1 MLAKNGKL
9 FGYLESFQT
18 TFNSLKKRRSFRY
31 GLPFILFVVGGSFG
45 LREWTQIRYQ
55 FSQVKG
61 VSREQAE
68 KMGLHKEKEVTL
80 EKTYEEIQELD
91 IDNWENK
98 RGPRPWE
105 MQEQQQQTKK

>member
-1 MLAKNGKL
+1 MSAK
-9 FGYLESFQT
+9 ESKIY
-18 TFNSLKKRRSFRY
+18 TFIESLRNSVTDLRKKKSFKY
-31 GLPFILFVVGGSFG
+31 GLPFLLFVLGGSFG

-61 VSREQAE
+61 VSKQEAE
-68 KMGLHKEKEVTL
+68 KMGLHRDKNVTL
-80 EKTYEEIQELD
+80 EDTYDEIQKLD

-105 MQEQQQQTKK
+105 ANNQKT

>member
-1 MLAKNGKL
+1 MYTFIETLRNSA
-9 FGYLESFQT
+9 T
-18 TFNSLKKRRSFRY
+18 TLSKRKSIKY
-31 GLPFILFVVGGSFG
+31 GLPFLLFVLGGSFG

-61 VSREQAE
+61 VSKEEAE
-68 KMGLHKEKEVTL
+68 KMGLHREKNVTL
-80 EKTYEEIQELD
+80 EDTFEEIQKLD

-105 MQEQQQQTKK
+105 AMSQKT

>member
-1 MLAKNGKL
+1 MIEGLNARL
-9 FGYLESFQT
+9 VSFRNT
-18 TFNSLKKRRSFRY
+18 ISTLSKRKTYRY
-31 GLPFILFVVGGSFG
+31 GLPFILFMVGGSFG

-61 VSREQAE
+61 VSKDEAE
-68 KMGLHKEKEVTL
+68 KMGLHRENEVTL
-80 EKTYEEIQELD
+80 EKTYEEIQKLD

-105 MQEQQQQTKK
+105 MAEEQKKK

>member
-1 MLAKNGKL
+1 MTDSAQKL
-9 FGYLESFQT
+9 YSRLESF
-18 TFNSLKKRRSFRY
+18 KRNISFYAKRKSFKY

-61 VSREQAE
+61 VTKEEAE
-68 KMGLHKEKEVTL
+68 KMGLHKAKEVTL
-80 EKTYEEIQELD
+80 EKAYEEIQKID

-105 MQEQQQQTKK
+105 MQDEQKK

>member
-1 MLAKNGKL
+1 MTTEESKFHNRLNYLRNSFIALGKRK
-9 FGYLESFQT
+9 
-18 TFNSLKKRRSFRY
+18 SLKY
-31 GLPFILFVVGGSFG
+31 GLPFLLFIVGGSFG

-61 VSREQAE
+61 VSREEAE
-68 KMGLHKEKEVTL
+68 KMGLHKARDVTI
-80 EKTYEEIQELD
+80 ENVYEDIQKLD

-105 MQEQQQQTKK
+105 DNQQTNKK

>member
-1 MLAKNGKL
+1 MYNVYIFKITNEYIFSL
-9 FGYLESFQT
+9 F
-18 TFNSLKKRRSFRY
+18 
-31 GLPFILFVVGGSFG
+31 
-45 LREWTQIRYQ
+45 RYQ

-68 KMGLHKEKEVTL
+68 KMGLHKAKEVTL
-80 EKTYEEIQELD
+80 ETAYDDIQKLD

-105 MQEQQQQTKK
+105 DAEKQKK

>member
-1 MLAKNGKL
+1 METKMYN
-9 FGYLESFQT
+9 Q
-18 TFNSLKKRRSFRY
+18 FNSLRNSFIALSKRKSFKY
-31 GLPFILFVVGGSFG
+31 GLPFLLFVVGGSFG

-61 VSREQAE
+61 VSREEAE
-68 KMGLHKEKEVTL
+68 KMGLHKERKVTL
-80 EKTYEEIQELD
+80 ENVYEDIQKLD

-105 MQEQQQQTKK
+105 DTQQPNKK